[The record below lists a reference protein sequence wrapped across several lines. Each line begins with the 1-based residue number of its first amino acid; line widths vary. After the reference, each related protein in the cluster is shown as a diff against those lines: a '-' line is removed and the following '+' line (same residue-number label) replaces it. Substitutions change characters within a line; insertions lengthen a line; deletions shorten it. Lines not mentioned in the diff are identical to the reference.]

1 MMPTSVA
8 PANGTSTMH
17 DLFALSDEQI
27 LEIEPDAQ
35 DVDITDVSLDEAD
48 RAVLVAP
55 ASCRLRR
62 RRSRTRAGW
71 SRATSEASRSPEGAD
86 RNATLDANRLANDA
100 APSAGRSSSTPP
112 QWLAERMADQQTG
125 AEARELWNGVQ
136 QSRQEAAAFREVF
149 AKPEDAR
156 AAAQRSRLLDDI
168 DRTYFTGDSSA
179 RAQLAASMLREDPAA
194 FREMVFAGLRALEE
208 TGNPRATN
216 NFPQRPPNTVGAGL
230 APPADARAA
239 DSLVGAQR
247 AAPQVGN
254 TPATDAHLAAYATF
268 ERAANEELERTVG
281 TAIERTLDQALP
293 HGNRAENAA
302 MRSRLAATVR
312 QDIEKALQGDRQLGE
327 QVAQVLSARRL
338 DSNARAQIVRLI
350 GDRAQQ
356 LVPGTAKRVLGE
368 WTQTT
373 LDSHR
378 GRTNRIE
385 TAAARRDVAAASSES
400 RTVSSAANSARST
413 QNQNQN
419 RQRDTHLR
427 RKLAFPK
434 AARSTIAISATNRSW
449 ILEFT
454 RQIGWRTAD
463 AR

>member
-1 MMPTSVA
+1 MPPSVA

-27 LEIEPDAQ
+27 LEIEPETQ
-35 DVDITDVSLDEAD
+35 DVQAQSAADAAD
-48 RAVLVAP
+48 RALSTQGDFPEEVEIP
-55 ASCRLRR
+55 ASGGDRN
-62 RRSRTRAGW
+62 GN
-71 SRATSEASRSPEGAD
+71 SEAAQHQTQSVVQHPQGA
-86 RNATLDANRLANDA
+86 TGIG
-100 APSAGRSSSTPP
+100 PSEPP
-112 QWLAERMADQQTG
+112 TWLAERMADPQAG
-125 AEARELWNGVQ
+125 AEARELWDGVQ

-168 DRTYFTGDSSA
+168 DRAYFTGDSSQ

-208 TGNPRATN
+208 TGKSGTPN
-216 NFPQRPPNTVGAGL
+216 NFAQRPPNTVAAGL
-230 APPADARAA
+230 VYAEPRSAPPADARAA
-239 DSLVGAQR
+239 DRPGGASPVPTNADANV
-247 AAPQVGN
+247 AA
-254 TPATDAHLAAYATF
+254 HYAAF
-268 ERAANEELERTVG
+268 ERAANEDLERTVG
-281 TAIERTLDQALP
+281 SAIERTLDQALP

-302 MRSRLAATVR
+302 MRSRLAVTVR

-338 DSNARAQIVRLI
+338 DNNARTQIVRLI
-350 GDRAQQ
+350 GDRAQK

-385 TAAARRDVAAASSES
+385 TAAARRDVATASPES
-400 RTVSSAANSARST
+400 RTVSSTANSARST
-413 QNQNQN
+413 QTQNQN
-419 RQRDTHLR
+419 RQRDIRSSAQASVSQGRKVDYR
-427 RKLAFPK
+427 RF
-434 AARSTIAISATNRSW
+434 SDEQ
-449 ILEFT
+449 IL
-454 RQIGWRTAD
+454 D
-463 AR
+463 S

>member
-1 MMPTSVA
+1 MPPSVA

-27 LEIEPDAQ
+27 LEIEPETQVVQAHSAA
-35 DVDITDVSLDEAD
+35 DVAD
-48 RAVLVAP
+48 RALSTQGDFPEEVAIP
-55 ASCRLRR
+55 ASGGDRN
-62 RRSRTRAGW
+62 GN
-71 SRATSEASRSPEGAD
+71 SEAAQHQTQSVVQHPQGA
-86 RNATLDANRLANDA
+86 TGLG
-100 APSAGRSSSTPP
+100 PSEPP
-112 QWLAERMADQQTG
+112 TWLAERMADPQAG
-125 AEARELWNGVQ
+125 AEARELWNGVE

-156 AAAQRSRLLDDI
+156 TAAQRSRLLDDI
-168 DRTYFTGDSSA
+168 DRAYFTGDSSQ

-208 TGNPRATN
+208 TGKPGATS
-216 NFPQRPPNTVGAGL
+216 NFAQRPPNTVGAGL

-239 DSLVGAQR
+239 DPRVRAQH
-247 AAPQVGN
+247 AAPPSGDK
-254 TPATDAHLAAYATF
+254 PAADGHLAAYATF

-281 TAIERTLDQALP
+281 SAIERTLDQALP

-302 MRSRLAATVR
+302 MRNRLAATVR

-338 DSNARAQIVRLI
+338 DNNARAQIVRLI

-385 TAAARRDVAAASSES
+385 TAAARRDVATASSES
-400 RTVSSAANSARST
+400 RTVSSTADSARPTQT
-413 QNQNQN
+413 QNQN
-419 RQRDTHLR
+419 RPRDTRSSAQASASHGRKVDYR
-427 RKLAFPK
+427 RV
-434 AARSTIAISATNRSW
+434 SDEQ
-449 ILEFT
+449 IL
-454 RQIGWRTAD
+454 D
-463 AR
+463 S

>member
-1 MMPTSVA
+1 MTSPGQQTSGNA
-8 PANGTSTMH
+8 ASSDNGQSSLH
-17 DLFALSDEQI
+17 DLFAMTDEQI
-27 LEIEPDAQ
+27 LEIEPEASDVQVRDAADQ
-35 DVDITDVSLDEAD
+35 VFSTQAGSLDQATNGTERNDSGSRVEPLPQNSQHNARPSQVRGDEAVD
-48 RAVLVAP
+48 
-55 ASCRLRR
+55 
-62 RRSRTRAGW
+62 
-71 SRATSEASRSPEGAD
+71 
-86 RNATLDANRLANDA
+86 
-100 APSAGRSSSTPP
+100 PP
-112 QWLAERMADQQTG
+112 QWLAERMADLQAG

-168 DRTYFTGDSSA
+168 DRAYFTGDSSQ

-208 TGNPRATN
+208 TGTSGATN
-216 NFPQRPPNTVGAGL
+216 NFAQRSPNTIGAGL
-230 APPADARAA
+230 VYTEPRSAPPADARAA
-239 DSLVGAQR
+239 DRLGGASATPTNADADV
-247 AAPQVGN
+247 AA
-254 TPATDAHLAAYATF
+254 HYASF

-281 TAIERTLDQALP
+281 SAIERTLDQALP
-293 HGNRAENAA
+293 HGHRAENAA
-302 MRSRLAATVR
+302 MRGRLAATVR

-385 TAAARRDVAAASSES
+385 TAAARRDVATASSES
-400 RTVSSAANSARST
+400 RTVSSVSNSPRSA

-419 RQRDTHLR
+419 RQRE
-427 RKLAFPK
+427 
-434 AARSTIAISATNRSW
+434 NRSSAQASASHGRKVDYRRVSDEQ
-449 ILEFT
+449 IL
-454 RQIGWRTAD
+454 D
-463 AR
+463 S

>member
-1 MMPTSVA
+1 MSPSIA
-8 PANGTSTMH
+8 PPNGTSTVH

-27 LEIEPDAQ
+27 LEIEPETQ
-35 DVDITDVSLDEAD
+35 DVQAHAPTGAAE
-48 RAVLVAP
+48 RAL
-55 ASCRLRR
+55 S
-62 RRSRTRAGW
+62 TQGDF
-71 SRATSEASRSPEGAD
+71 PEEI
-86 RNATLDANRLANDA
+86 A
-100 APSAGRSSSTPP
+100 APTSRGDREGNADVAQHQAQSVVQRPDGAIGFGPSEPP
-112 QWLAERMADQQTG
+112 TWLAERMADPQTG
-125 AEARELWNGVQ
+125 AEARALWNGVE

-156 AAAQRSRLLDDI
+156 DAAQRSRLLDDI
-168 DRTYFTGDSSA
+168 DRAYFTGDSSQ

-208 TGNPRATN
+208 TGKSGVTN
-216 NFPQRPPNTVGAGL
+216 NFAQRPPNTVGARL
-230 APPADARAA
+230 ALPAHDRAA
-239 DSLVGAQR
+239 GSLVGAQH
-247 AAPQVGN
+247 AAPQPGKVSASAG
-254 TPATDAHLAAYATF
+254 DDGQLAAYATF

-281 TAIERTLDQALP
+281 GAIERTLDQALP

-378 GRTNRIE
+378 GRTSRIE
-385 TAAARRDVAAASSES
+385 TAAARRDVATASSES
-400 RTVSSAANSARST
+400 RTVSSAANSASST
-413 QNQNQN
+413 QNQN
-419 RQRDTHLR
+419 RQRDTRIPSPNTAASGRKVDYR
-427 RKLAFPK
+427 R
-434 AARSTIAISATNRSW
+434 ISDEQ
-449 ILEFT
+449 IL
-454 RQIGWRTAD
+454 D
-463 AR
+463 S

>member
-1 MMPTSVA
+1 MHDSL
-8 PANGTSTMH
+8 TSTNAAGTLQE
-17 DLFALSDEQI
+17 LFALSDEQI
-27 LEIEPDAQ
+27 LEIEPETQDLQAHSAADA
-35 DVDITDVSLDEAD
+35 AD
-48 RAVLVAP
+48 RAHSPQGDFPEEIAVP
-55 ASCRLRR
+55 ASRDDRDGNAEAAQHQ
-62 RRSRTRAGW
+62 TQNVAQHPQA
-71 SRATSEASRSPEGAD
+71 ATGSGLSE
-86 RNATLDANRLANDA
+86 
-100 APSAGRSSSTPP
+100 PP
-112 QWLAERMADQQTG
+112 RWLAERMADPQAG
-125 AEARELWNGVQ
+125 AEARELWSGVQ

-168 DRTYFTGDSSA
+168 DRAYFTGDSSQ
-179 RAQLAASMLREDPAA
+179 RAQLAASMLRADPAA

-208 TGNPRATN
+208 TGKSGATN
-216 NFPQRPPNTVGAGL
+216 NFAPRSPNTVGAGL
-230 APPADARAA
+230 VYAAPRSAPPADSRAA
-239 DSLVGAQR
+239 DSLVGAQVYPEAFSR
-247 AAPQVGN
+247 RDPAPQLGN
-254 TPATDAHLAAYATF
+254 TPATEAHLATYATF
-268 ERAANEELERTVG
+268 ERAANEDLERTVG
-281 TAIERTLDQALP
+281 GAIERTLDQALP

-385 TAAARRDVAAASSES
+385 SAAARRDVATSSSES
-400 RTVSSAANSARST
+400 RTVSSAANSVRST
-413 QNQNQN
+413 ENQN
-419 RQRDTHLR
+419 RKRD
-427 RKLAFPK
+427 
-434 AARSTIAISATNRSW
+434 NRSSAQANASHGRKVDYRKFSDEQ
-449 ILEFT
+449 IL
-454 RQIGWRTAD
+454 D
-463 AR
+463 S

>member
-1 MMPTSVA
+1 MT
-8 PANGTSTMH
+8 
-17 DLFALSDEQI
+17 DEQI
-27 LEIEPDAQ
+27 LEIEPETQ
-35 DVDITDVSLDEAD
+35 D
-48 RAVLVAP
+48 VLVAP
-55 ASCRLRR
+55 ASLPAPSSQAHKSRLE
-62 RRSRTRAGW
+62 AG
-71 SRATSEASRSPEGAD
+71 ATSEANRSAG
-86 RNATLDANRLANDA
+86 DAEPDTSSELYRSAHDA
-100 APSAGRSSSTPP
+100 AQSTSHQSPVTSHPSSEPP
-112 QWLAERMADQQTG
+112 TWLAERMADPQAG
-125 AEARELWNGVQ
+125 AEAHELWNGVE

-168 DRTYFTGDSSA
+168 DRAYFAGDSSQ

-208 TGNPRATN
+208 TGKSGATN
-216 NFPQRPPNTVGAGL
+216 SFAQRSPNTVGAGL
-230 APPADARAA
+230 VYAEPRSAPPAHARVA
-239 DSLVGAQR
+239 DPLAGAQH
-247 AAPQVGN
+247 AAPQLGN
-254 TPATDAHLAAYATF
+254 TPATEAHLAAYAAF
-268 ERAANEELERTVG
+268 ERAANEDLERTVG
-281 TAIERTLDQALP
+281 SAIERTLDQALP

-302 MRSRLAATVR
+302 MRNRLAATVR

-400 RTVSSAANSARST
+400 RTASSAANSARST
-413 QNQNQN
+413 QNQN
-419 RQRDTHLR
+419 RQRDTRPSAQSSASHG
-427 RKLAFPK
+427 RKVDYRKF
-434 AARSTIAISATNRSW
+434 SDEQ
-449 ILEFT
+449 IL
-454 RQIGWRTAD
+454 D
-463 AR
+463 S

>member
-1 MMPTSVA
+1 MPPSVA

-27 LEIEPDAQ
+27 LEIEPETQ
-35 DVDITDVSLDEAD
+35 DVQAHAAADAAD
-48 RAVLVAP
+48 RAFSTQGDFPEEIAVP
-55 ASCRLRR
+55 P
-62 RRSRTRAGW
+62 SRDGRDGN
-71 SRATSEASRSPEGAD
+71 SEAAQQELQSNIQQSPIT
-86 RNATLDANRLANDA
+86 RHIN
-100 APSAGRSSSTPP
+100 SPP

-156 AAAQRSRLLDDI
+156 AAAERSRVLDDI
-168 DRTYFTGDSSA
+168 DRAYFTGDA
-179 RAQLAASMLREDPAA
+179 TQRAQLAASMLREDPAA

-208 TGNPRATN
+208 AGKSAATN
-216 NFPQRPPNTVGAGL
+216 NFAQRPPNPVGAGL

-239 DSLVGAQR
+239 DSRVGAQH

-268 ERAANEELERTVG
+268 ERAANEELERSVG
-281 TAIERTLDQALP
+281 GAIERTLDQALP

-302 MRSRLAATVR
+302 MRNRLAATVR

-356 LVPGTAKRVLGE
+356 LVPGTAKRVLSE

-385 TAAARRDVAAASSES
+385 TAAARRDVSPASSES
-400 RTVSSAANSARST
+400 RAASSAANSARST
-413 QNQNQN
+413 QNQN
-419 RQRDTHLR
+419 RQRDTRSSAQASASHGRKVDYR
-427 RKLAFPK
+427 RV
-434 AARSTIAISATNRSW
+434 SDEQ
-449 ILEFT
+449 IL
-454 RQIGWRTAD
+454 D
-463 AR
+463 S

>member
-1 MMPTSVA
+1 MPPSVA

-27 LEIEPDAQ
+27 LEIEPETQ
-35 DVDITDVSLDEAD
+35 DVQPHSAAD
-48 RAVLVAP
+48 RALSTQGDFPEEVAIP
-55 ASCRLRR
+55 ASGGDRN
-62 RRSRTRAGW
+62 GN
-71 SRATSEASRSPEGAD
+71 SEAAQHQTQSVVQHPQGA
-86 RNATLDANRLANDA
+86 TGLG
-100 APSAGRSSSTPP
+100 PSEPP
-112 QWLAERMADQQTG
+112 TWLAERMADPQAG
-125 AEARELWNGVQ
+125 PEARELWNGVQ

-168 DRTYFTGDSSA
+168 DRAYFTGDSSQ

-208 TGNPRATN
+208 TGKSGPTN
-216 NFPQRPPNTVGAGL
+216 NFAQRPPNTVGAGL
-230 APPADARAA
+230 APPADARTADRPAGASSAA
-239 DSLVGAQR
+239 TSADADVATHY
-247 AAPQVGN
+247 AA
-254 TPATDAHLAAYATF
+254 F

-281 TAIERTLDQALP
+281 SAIERTLDQALP

-302 MRSRLAATVR
+302 MRNRLAATVR

-338 DSNARAQIVRLI
+338 DGNARAQIVRLI
-350 GDRAQQ
+350 GDRAQR

-385 TAAARRDVAAASSES
+385 TAAARRDVATASPES
-400 RTVSSAANSARST
+400 RTVSSTANSARST
-413 QNQNQN
+413 QTQNQN
-419 RQRDTHLR
+419 RQRDIRSSAQASVSQGRKVDYR
-427 RKLAFPK
+427 RF
-434 AARSTIAISATNRSW
+434 SDEQ
-449 ILEFT
+449 IL
-454 RQIGWRTAD
+454 D
-463 AR
+463 S

>member
-1 MMPTSVA
+1 MPPSVA
-8 PANGTSTMH
+8 PATGTGTMH

-27 LEIEPDAQ
+27 LEIEPETQ
-35 DVDITDVSLDEAD
+35 DVQAHSAADAAD
-48 RAVLVAP
+48 RALSTQGDFPEEIAVP
-55 ASCRLRR
+55 ASGGDRD
-62 RRSRTRAGW
+62 GN
-71 SRATSEASRSPEGAD
+71 SEAAQHQTQSVAQQPRDATGFGPPE
-86 RNATLDANRLANDA
+86 
-100 APSAGRSSSTPP
+100 PP
-112 QWLAERMADQQTG
+112 TWLAERMSDPQNG

-168 DRTYFTGDSSA
+168 DRAYFTGDSSQ

-208 TGNPRATN
+208 TGKPGATN
-216 NFPQRPPNTVGAGL
+216 NFAQRPPNTVGAGL

-239 DSLVGAQR
+239 DSHVGAQH
-247 AAPQVGN
+247 APPQLGN
-254 TPATDAHLAAYATF
+254 TQAADAHLATYATF

-281 TAIERTLDQALP
+281 SAIERTLDQALP

-378 GRTNRIE
+378 GRANRIE
-385 TAAARRDVAAASSES
+385 TAAARRDVATASSES
-400 RTVSSAANSARST
+400 RAVSSAANSARSSQT
-413 QNQNQN
+413 QNQN
-419 RQRDTHLR
+419 RQRDTRSAAQASASHGRKVDYR
-427 RKLAFPK
+427 RV
-434 AARSTIAISATNRSW
+434 SDEQ
-449 ILEFT
+449 IL
-454 RQIGWRTAD
+454 D
-463 AR
+463 S

>member
-1 MMPTSVA
+1 MPPSVA

-27 LEIEPDAQ
+27 LEIEPETQ
-35 DVDITDVSLDEAD
+35 DVRDHSAVDAAD
-48 RAVLVAP
+48 SALSTQSDFPEEIAVP
-55 ASCRLRR
+55 ASGGDRN
-62 RRSRTRAGW
+62 GN
-71 SRATSEASRSPEGAD
+71 SEAAQHQTQSVVQHSQGA
-86 RNATLDANRLANDA
+86 TGIG
-100 APSAGRSSSTPP
+100 PSEPP
-112 QWLAERMADQQTG
+112 TWLAERMADPQAG
-125 AEARELWNGVQ
+125 AEARELWDGVQ
-136 QSRQEAAAFREVF
+136 HSRQEAAAFREMF

-156 AAAQRSRLLDDI
+156 AAARRSRLLDDI
-168 DRTYFTGDSSA
+168 DRAYFAGDSSQ

-208 TGNPRATN
+208 TGKSGATN
-216 NFPQRPPNTVGAGL
+216 NFAQRSPNTIGAGL
-230 APPADARAA
+230 VYAEPRSAPPADARAA
-239 DSLVGAQR
+239 DRPGGASPAPTNADADVATHY
-247 AAPQVGN
+247 AA
-254 TPATDAHLAAYATF
+254 F

-281 TAIERTLDQALP
+281 GAIERTLDQALP

-302 MRSRLAATVR
+302 MRNRLAATVR

-400 RTVSSAANSARST
+400 RTASSAANSARST
-413 QNQNQN
+413 QNQN
-419 RQRDTHLR
+419 RQRDTRPSAQSSASHGRKVDYR
-427 RKLAFPK
+427 RF
-434 AARSTIAISATNRSW
+434 SDEQ
-449 ILEFT
+449 IL
-454 RQIGWRTAD
+454 D
-463 AR
+463 S

>member
-1 MMPTSVA
+1 MTSPGQQTSSNAA
-8 PANGTSTMH
+8 PSGNGQSSLH
-17 DLFALSDEQI
+17 DLFAMTDEQI
-27 LEIEPDAQ
+27 LEIEPETQ
-35 DVDITDVSLDEAD
+35 D
-48 RAVLVAP
+48 VLVAP
-55 ASCRLRR
+55 ASLPAPSSQAHKSRLE
-62 RRSRTRAGW
+62 AG
-71 SRATSEASRSPEGAD
+71 ATSEANRSAG
-86 RNATLDANRLANDA
+86 NAEPDASSELYRSAHDA
-100 APSAGRSSSTPP
+100 AQSTSHQSLATSHPSSEPP
-112 QWLAERMADQQTG
+112 TWLAERMADPQTG

-168 DRTYFTGDSSA
+168 DRAYFTGDSSQ

-208 TGNPRATN
+208 TGKSGATN
-216 NFPQRPPNTVGAGL
+216 NFAQRSPNTIGAGL
-230 APPADARAA
+230 VYAEPRSAPPADARAA
-239 DSLVGAQR
+239 DRPGGANPAPANADADVATHY
-247 AAPQVGN
+247 AA
-254 TPATDAHLAAYATF
+254 F
-268 ERAANEELERTVG
+268 ERAANEDLERTVG
-281 TAIERTLDQALP
+281 SAIERTLDQALP

-302 MRSRLAATVR
+302 MRNRLAATVR

-356 LVPGTAKRVLGE
+356 LVPGTARRVLGE

-400 RTVSSAANSARST
+400 RTASSAANSARST
-413 QNQNQN
+413 QNQN
-419 RQRDTHLR
+419 RQRDTRPSAQSSASHG
-427 RKLAFPK
+427 RKVDYRKF
-434 AARSTIAISATNRSW
+434 SDEQ
-449 ILEFT
+449 IL
-454 RQIGWRTAD
+454 D
-463 AR
+463 S

>member
-1 MMPTSVA
+1 MRTSK
-8 PANGTSTMH
+8 
-17 DLFALSDEQI
+17 FATPLTGCW
-27 LEIEPDAQ
+27 AQ
-35 DVDITDVSLDEAD
+35 AGSLD
-48 RAVLVAP
+48 P
-55 ASCRLRR
+55 A
-62 RRSRTRAGW
+62 TN
-71 SRATSEASRSPEGAD
+71 GAERKD
-86 RNATLDANRLANDA
+86 IGSGVEPVPQNSQSNAH
-100 APSAGRSSSTPP
+100 PSHVSSHQAIDPP
-112 QWLAERMADQQTG
+112 QWLAERMADPQAG
-125 AEARELWNGVQ
+125 AEARELWDGVQ

-156 AAAQRSRLLDDI
+156 AAAQRFRLLDDI
-168 DRTYFTGDSSA
+168 DRAYFTGDSSE

-208 TGNPRATN
+208 AGKPGATSE
-216 NFPQRPPNTVGAGL
+216 FAQRPPNTVGAGL

-239 DSLVGAQR
+239 DRPGEANP
-247 AAPQVGN
+247 AP
-254 TPATDAHLAAYATF
+254 TSTDGDVMAHYATF

-281 TAIERTLDQALP
+281 GAIERTLDHALP

-338 DSNARAQIVRLI
+338 DSNARAQVVRLI

-378 GRTNRIE
+378 GRTNRIQ
-385 TAAARRDVAAASSES
+385 TAAARRDVATASSES
-400 RTVSSAANSARST
+400 RAASSAANSARPT
-413 QNQNQN
+413 QTQNQN
-419 RQRDTHLR
+419 RQRDTRSSAQAGTSHGRKVDYR
-427 RKLAFPK
+427 R
-434 AARSTIAISATNRSW
+434 ISDEQ
-449 ILEFT
+449 IL
-454 RQIGWRTAD
+454 D
-463 AR
+463 S

>member
-1 MMPTSVA
+1 MDIETTT
-8 PANGTSTMH
+8 NE
-17 DLFALSDEQI
+17 LFALTDEQI
-27 LEIEPDAQ
+27 LEIESEVQDIHVRGNADAANRALNAQ
-35 DVDITDVSLDEAD
+35 EYSLDQ
-48 RAVLVAP
+48 
-55 ASCRLRR
+55 
-62 RRSRTRAGW
+62 TI
-71 SRATSEASRSPEGAD
+71 
-86 RNATLDANRLANDA
+86 DA
-100 APSAGRSSSTPP
+100 APHGDTDRSANTAQQELQTTIQQPP
-112 QWLAERMADQQTG
+112 ITSRLDSPPRWLAERMADPQAG
-125 AEARELWNGVQ
+125 AEARELWNGVE

-156 AAAQRSRLLDDI
+156 SAAQRSRLLDDI
-168 DRTYFTGDSSA
+168 DRAYFTGDSSQ

-208 TGNPRATN
+208 TGKSGATD
-216 NFPQRPPNTVGAGL
+216 NFAQRPPNTVGAGL
-230 APPADARAA
+230 VYAEPRSAPPADARGA
-239 DSLVGAQR
+239 DRPGGASP
-247 AAPQVGN
+247 APTN
-254 TPATDAHLAAYATF
+254 ADANVMAHYATF

-281 TAIERTLDQALP
+281 SAIERTLDQALP
-293 HGNRAENAA
+293 HGHRAENAA

-400 RTVSSAANSARST
+400 RTVSSAANSAHST

-419 RQRDTHLR
+419 RQRDTRSSAQASASHGRKVDYR
-427 RKLAFPK
+427 RF
-434 AARSTIAISATNRSW
+434 SDEQ
-449 ILEFT
+449 IL
-454 RQIGWRTAD
+454 D
-463 AR
+463 S

>member
-1 MMPTSVA
+1 MPPSVA
-8 PANGTSTMH
+8 PATGTSTMH

-27 LEIEPDAQ
+27 LEIEPETQ
-35 DVDITDVSLDEAD
+35 DVRDHSAVDAAD
-48 RAVLVAP
+48 SALSTQSDFPEEIAVP
-55 ASCRLRR
+55 ASHDGRNGNAEAAQHQTQSLVQRPQ
-62 RRSRTRAGW
+62 G
-71 SRATSEASRSPEGAD
+71 ATGLGPLE
-86 RNATLDANRLANDA
+86 
-100 APSAGRSSSTPP
+100 PP
-112 QWLAERMADQQTG
+112 QWLAERMADPQAG
-125 AEARELWNGVQ
+125 AEARELWDGVQ

-168 DRTYFTGDSSA
+168 DRAYFTGDSSQ

-194 FREMVFAGLRALEE
+194 FREMVFAGLRAMEE
-208 TGNPRATN
+208 TGKSGATN
-216 NFPQRPPNTVGAGL
+216 NFAQRSPNTVGAGL
-230 APPADARAA
+230 VYAEPRSAPPAEARAA
-239 DSLVGAQR
+239 DRPGGASP
-247 AAPQVGN
+247 AATNADTNV
-254 TPATDAHLAAYATF
+254 ATHYAAF
-268 ERAANEELERTVG
+268 ERAANEDLERTVG
-281 TAIERTLDQALP
+281 AAIERTLDQALP

-356 LVPGTAKRVLGE
+356 LVPGTSKRVLGE

-385 TAAARRDVAAASSES
+385 TAAARRDVATASPES
-400 RTVSSAANSARST
+400 RTVSSTANSARST
-413 QNQNQN
+413 
-419 RQRDTHLR
+419 RPRISIASETTDPP
-427 RKLAFPK
+427 RKLALPT
-434 AARSTIAISATNRSW
+434 AARSTIANSATSR
-449 ILEFT
+449 F
-454 RQIGWRTAD
+454 
-463 AR
+463 